1 VAAGLKFPFSRHI
14 YLITNS
20 GGGGAVINRMGLH
33 VMNKLR
39 FVRLAFAPAMLGLF
53 LGSANNAFAC
63 DAEGLVTGIATS
75 FEHAASSHS
84 PGAFSSAVGHYAD
97 MRGLALFALGP
108 YRSKLQRENEAQYV
122 NSARGFLG
130 RWMAE
135 NSDKISGSG
144 ITIQSCSEQVVSA
157 RFGNGTSVVFRL
169 AGPRRVSDVSVSGIS
184 LSGVLRDKF
193 TGVIRDHGGDMQA
206 LLDYLDQ

>member
-1 VAAGLKFPFSRHI
+1 
-14 YLITNS
+14 
-20 GGGGAVINRMGLH
+20 MGLH
-33 VMNKLR
+33 VMNKLG
-39 FVRLAFAPAMLGLF
+39 FVRLAFAPAILGLF
-53 LGSANNAFAC
+53 LGGTNSAFAC

-75 FEHAASSHS
+75 FEHAASAHS
-84 PGAFSSAVGHYAD
+84 SSAFSSAVGHYAD
-97 MRGLALFALGP
+97 MRSLALFALGP
-108 YRSKLQRENEAQYV
+108 YRAKLQHADEAQYV

-130 RWMAE
+130 RWMAD

-144 ITIQSCSEQVVSA
+144 ITIQSCTEQVVSA

-193 TGVIRDHGGDMQA
+193 TGVIRNHGGDMQA
-206 LLDYLDQ
+206 LLDYLDN